1 MGVDIEPKFVS
12 FDMNG
17 TLIQYR
23 HDETIRKVLGDRLPA
38 EIVDDFELA
47 GEQIRFDEC
56 MGSGVRCS
64 TSSRPHCAGPWRSSP
79 WSTAKVTLCG
89 LGPDPHLDAVPRV

>member
-47 GEQIRFDEC
+47 GEQIRFDE
-56 MGSGVRCS
+56 SWGV
-64 TSSRPHCAGPWRSSP
+64 AF
-79 WSTAKVTLCG
+79 
-89 LGPDPHLDAVPRV
+89 DAVRHRGRTVPDHGEVRRGVPPR